1 MLSTKAN
8 YKKKLVQSKW
18 MAVLFNG
25 YIIIY
30 QRENFARN
38 ENMNRNK
45 QKKVFGTILHWFQ
58 CSITGINVSFIE
70 FIRWKVY
77 SNNIAEIS
85 FFHVISSIQ
94 GCSMN
99 HHNNSIWN
107 IAIFCKSL
115 SMRGES
121 THSIHTTNIVAR
133 EKKKVSLTDLKSII
147 ICCFIT
153 W

>member
-45 QKKVFGTILHWFQ
+45 QKKVFGTILH
-58 CSITGINVSFIE
+58 
-70 FIRWKVY
+70 
-77 SNNIAEIS
+77 
-85 FFHVISSIQ
+85 
-94 GCSMN
+94 
-99 HHNNSIWN
+99 
-107 IAIFCKSL
+107 
-115 SMRGES
+115 
-121 THSIHTTNIVAR
+121 
-133 EKKKVSLTDLKSII
+133 
-147 ICCFIT
+147 
-153 W
+153 